1 MGLVMSLVG
10 KGLPS
15 AQVLNLFVGSLHNEF
30 QKKKINDFDDF
41 HIAILDVFNTLNSAM
56 PGKNFDVPSTKE
68 VEESY
73 EKWKEET
80 DVEKKR
86 LVFIE
91 FMKNK
96 VNLNKGDNSMMITG
110 IVTPPAAMAAK
121 RAGENATQLKMIKAV
136 PDVIFIPSATMLAL
150 IVAKVS
156 KRMFMGSIPS

>member
-10 KGLPS
+10 K
-15 AQVLNLFVGSLHNEF
+15 AQVLNIFVGSLYNEF
-30 QKKKINDFDDF
+30 RKKEINGFDDF
-41 HIAILDVFNTLNSAM
+41 HSAMLDVFNTLNSAL

-73 EKWKEET
+73 KKWKEESNP
-80 DVEKKR
+80 EKKR

-96 VNLNKGDNSMMITG
+96 VNLNKGDNAMMITG

-121 RAGENATQLKMIKAV
+121 RAGENLTQLKMIKAV
-136 PDVIFIPSATMLAL
+136 PDVIFIPSATMVAL

-156 KRMFMGSIPS
+156 KRMFMGNIPS

>member
-1 MGLVMSLVG
+1 M
-10 KGLPS
+10 
-15 AQVLNLFVGSLHNEF
+15 Q
-30 QKKKINDFDDF
+30 
-41 HIAILDVFNTLNSAM
+41 
-56 PGKNFDVPSTKE
+56 
-68 VEESY
+68 ESY
-73 EKWKEET
+73 LKWKEET

>member
-1 MGLVMSLVG
+1 M
-10 KGLPS
+10 
-15 AQVLNLFVGSLHNEF
+15 Q
-30 QKKKINDFDDF
+30 
-41 HIAILDVFNTLNSAM
+41 
-56 PGKNFDVPSTKE
+56 
-68 VEESY
+68 ESY
-73 EKWKEET
+73 SKWKEET